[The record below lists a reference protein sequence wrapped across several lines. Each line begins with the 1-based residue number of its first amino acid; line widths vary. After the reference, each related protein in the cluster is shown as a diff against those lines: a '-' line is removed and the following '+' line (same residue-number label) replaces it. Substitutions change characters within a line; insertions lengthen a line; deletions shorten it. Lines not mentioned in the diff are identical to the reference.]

1 MAKEFTQRQREIM
14 DIVATSEKAS
24 ITAIGELLGQQVS
37 TATLNRDL
45 ASLVERGY
53 LIKQGR
59 GRATCYLISLRYKL
73 QAPVL
78 LDQYF
83 AIPVDARN
91 GFRSFSFEL
100 LSLLREPVFSH
111 DELER
116 LERFADEFRVN
127 VATITPTIHRKE
139 LERLTIEL
147 SWKSSEI
154 EGNTYSLL
162 ETERLFLEQKAA
174 KGKSREEAI
183 MLINHKSCLDY
194 ILANRDVGETLKLSV
209 LEQLHA
215 VLTEGLHVARNIR
228 SRIVGITGTSYAPLD
243 NAHQLR
249 EAVELMCEIIN
260 AKANAFERAMLA
272 VLLISYIQP
281 FEDGNKRTGRMV
293 SNAILIAA
301 GLCPMSYRSVDAI
314 EYKKASILFY
324 EQHNLSAFKRLFTE
338 QVEFAVKNY
347 FR

>member
-100 LSLLREPVFSH
+100 LSLLREP
-111 DELER
+111 ER
-116 LERFADEFRVN
+116 ARAFVQAHEGTLGSQTDPASQRYRRFAAR
-127 VATITPTIHRKE
+127 
-139 LERLTIEL
+139 
-147 SWKSSEI
+147 
-154 EGNTYSLL
+154 
-162 ETERLFLEQKAA
+162 FLHEQ
-174 KGKSREEAI
+174 
-183 MLINHKSCLDY
+183 Y
-194 ILANRDVGETLKLSV
+194 V
-209 LEQLHA
+209 
-215 VLTEGLHVARNIR
+215 
-228 SRIVGITGTSYAPLD
+228 P
-243 NAHQLR
+243 
-249 EAVELMCEIIN
+249 
-260 AKANAFERAMLA
+260 
-272 VLLISYIQP
+272 
-281 FEDGNKRTGRMV
+281 
-293 SNAILIAA
+293 
-301 GLCPMSYRSVDAI
+301 
-314 EYKKASILFY
+314 
-324 EQHNLSAFKRLFTE
+324 
-338 QVEFAVKNY
+338 
-347 FR
+347 